1 MISAKDIG
9 QEQTQFAPA
18 QAPRESSKSQKVGVG
33 REAEG
38 ADGPRTGSVCAR
50 RASSGRARVARGSLA
65 VFGGGQFFF
74 RDIHDIYHYQYL
86 SRIS

>member
-38 ADGPRTGSVCAR
+38 ADGPRLGLCAR
-50 RASSGRARVARGSLA
+50 GGRAVVEPA
-65 VFGGGQFFF
+65 
-74 RDIHDIYHYQYL
+74 
-86 SRIS
+86 